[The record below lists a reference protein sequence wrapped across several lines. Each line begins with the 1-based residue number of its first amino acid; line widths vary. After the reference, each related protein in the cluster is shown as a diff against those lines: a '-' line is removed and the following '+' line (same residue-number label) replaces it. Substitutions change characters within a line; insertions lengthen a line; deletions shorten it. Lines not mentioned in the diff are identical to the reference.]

1 MGVRGE
7 RGRERGGGNGEWRER
22 WRPEG
27 ILRRDCGNYQA
38 ITVKEKKAP
47 VKNKNRGRIAGL

>member
-1 MGVRGE
+1 MRVRGE

-22 WRPEG
+22 WRPKG

-38 ITVKEKKAP
+38 ITVKEKKST
-47 VKNKNRGRIAGL
+47 R